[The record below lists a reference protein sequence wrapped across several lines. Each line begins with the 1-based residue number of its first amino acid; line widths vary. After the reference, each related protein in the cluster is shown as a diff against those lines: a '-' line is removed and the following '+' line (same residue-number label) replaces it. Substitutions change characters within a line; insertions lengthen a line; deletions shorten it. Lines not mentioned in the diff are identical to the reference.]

1 MCVQAFKFD
10 ERARHMEIEGSLKKR
25 KKKNKEEKIQYSA
38 RGESSLLRP
47 VPSGNGRVVK

>member
-10 ERARHMEIEGSLKKR
+10 ERARHIEIEVFLFLN
-25 KKKNKEEKIQYSA
+25 KKNKEEKIQYSA